1 MSIIHHKQIL
11 ELNTDQYY
19 EQYGTNFSRIGYCQ
33 GEVSHNVGDVCG
45 YEVDANGNEVAK
57 RLTDGKGFK
66 QGYSVTG
73 GTIDRALSKS
83 EYENNRREY
92 GYDDFAKST
101 GSIGDFLKRKTKSA
115 TSFGNA
121 TLDEINA
128 VFSGRKF
135 DPNQMI
141 SAPILRTTV
150 EEISASATMTKG
162 KSHNDDSQN
171 EAQKKKQE
179 KSTAKADN
187 VSVNQPNAMTN
198 IAKAVVSTANN
209 AVNMASRIGAGLS
222 LKDTINN
229 MGWKSN
235 SDSFGMTG
243 KQDSSSTS
251 TSTGTT
257 ENPAEP
263 HSAVN
268 GEKSSE
274 AASNSKKYFV
284 TGYADGNYSAGT
296 GTTEAYRNAVK
307 EGAKIG
313 LYGARIEDQGKT
325 ADGRWFSKVSYALK

>member
-1 MSIIHHKQIL
+1 M
-11 ELNTDQYY
+11 
-19 EQYGTNFSRIGYCQ
+19 
-33 GEVSHNVGDVCG
+33 V
-45 YEVDANGNEVAK
+45 
-57 RLTDGKGFK
+57 
-66 QGYSVTG
+66 
-73 GTIDRALSKS
+73 
-83 EYENNRREY
+83 
-92 GYDDFAKST
+92 
-101 GSIGDFLKRKTKSA
+101 
-115 TSFGNA
+115 
-121 TLDEINA
+121 
-128 VFSGRKF
+128 
-135 DPNQMI
+135 

-179 KSTAKADN
+179 KSTAKADD
-187 VSVNQPNAMTN
+187 VSVNQPSTMTN
-198 IAKAVVSTANN
+198 IGRAVTSTAKNT
-209 AVNMASRIGAGLS
+209 VYMASGIGAGLS

-243 KQDSSSTS
+243 KQDLSSTS

-263 HSAVN
+263 PSAVN